1 MFSVLAESDSDDEVA
16 VAFAP
21 LGALPPLV
29 AFAPGAIVALA
40 PDQKPPEDLPNV
52 PAPPAEEEEPLSLEG
67 QRPLGEKDQ
76 DDEKPTFRTWSHQE
90 EENRFKTEDMKK
102 NIFSSPFSKGRK
114 GLKQWSRPR
123 FKENEEGWM
132 SIRWN
137 QPQFQEEEE
146 FEKVAVEY
154 EPRTEED
161 FPALIESAALES
173 RKVMVVEDS
182 PASWNKEEEALTAV
196 VWAERIKRSLEKA
209 ELSRSIKAKETR
221 TIDQPDFKESLGRLS
236 FFRRPVADI
245 PEIVLTE

>member
-1 MFSVLAESDSDDEVA
+1 MFSVLAESDSDEEVA
-16 VAFAP
+16 A
-21 LGALPPLV
+21 LGPPL
-29 AFAPGAIVALA
+29 APM
-40 PDQKPPEDLPNV
+40 PNV
-52 PAPPAEEEEPLSLEG
+52 PVAEEQQAKEAQEAQGQAQQEEQET
-67 QRPLGEKDQ
+67 QGEQGTQDQ
-76 DDEKPTFRTWSHQE
+76 EDSEKPAFRTWSHQE

-154 EPRTEED
+154 EPRTEEE
-161 FPALIESAALES
+161 FPALADNVAPG
-173 RKVMVVEDS
+173 KVVVVEDS

-236 FFRRPVADI
+236 FFRRPVSEIA
-245 PEIVLTE
+245 EIVLTE